1 MATGQPLILGEFRR
15 TVDDRF
21 RLSVP
26 TELLELMRDA
36 DEGCVLVKERPGAL
50 SLWQA
55 ARWRSQLAGA
65 VQVLEAKWQSG
76 RLNNR
81 LHDLQDVGRLLSTR
95 HRDVQLAGRGR
106 LVIPEGFRE
115 FLGVEAGH
123 DVMLV
128 GAAVCIEISAS
139 HTLAG
144 TVGAAD
150 ARIWSIAGGPDRVM
164 RVRRRVDGNESEPRG
179 RT

>member
-1 MATGQPLILGEFRR
+1 MASGPPLILGEFRR

-26 TELLELMRDA
+26 SELLAPLQEGLEGE
-36 DEGCVLVKERPGAL
+36 EGCVLVKERPGAL

-55 ARWRSQLAGA
+55 TRWQSHLQGA
-65 VQVLEAKWQSG
+65 VHVLEAKWQSG

-81 LHDLQDVGRLLSTR
+81 LHEMQGLGRLLSTR

-128 GAAVCIEISAS
+128 GAAVCIEIW
-139 HTLAG
+139 HPTRWLEHLG
-144 TVGAAD
+144 TEMPGF
-150 ARIWSIAGGPDRVM
+150 
-164 RVRRRVDGNESEPRG
+164 G
-179 RT
+179 RLLEDLTA